1 MRSLLSVV
9 IIVWLVAACV
19 GSKIIVNP
27 KNSFDA
33 ASYQSFAWSNE
44 AMTDDGRNRFYYNL
58 DRFVRG
64 GITTGLINKGYQ
76 EVAKPQ
82 ADLLL
87 TYNFFQTVTPD
98 RGGLISPINE
108 ANAARDNGAD
118 VNRTSLHNHYIPA
131 AIQRGSLSLSID
143 DARQGKEVW
152 QATISKVIESQT
164 DNQSMVKKSV
174 NTLLLK
180 LLRDIPAK

>member
-44 AMTDDGRNRFYYNL
+44 AMTDDVEIVL
-58 DRFVRG
+58 LQSDRFVRG